1 MKTTL
6 RYFFL
11 PPIVSAL
18 IIFSSFLG
26 DLPANVNFP
35 YKKAGLTERQAAAHL
50 LSRFTYGARP
60 GDIDALVKMGLEKWF
75 FQQLKGN
82 LPDQSL
88 KARLQNYDAIDLSN
102 NEVSRSF
109 PNNGRVIR
117 MAIKDGLIHKDSIQ
131 ADKKAYRD
139 QILSYMKQ
147 NGYRPQAE
155 LYRQLI
161 NQKILRAAYSD
172 NQMRE
177 LLTDFWFNH
186 FNVSLTKGQSAEFVP
201 AYERDVIRPN
211 VFGSFESLVLATAKS
226 PAMLTYLD
234 NFSSSGS
241 PESLSQT
248 AKPALQRRLAAQRA
262 ASVTDS
268 FSMKARA
275 LAKLQ
280 QNRKIQGLN
289 ENYAREVMELH
300 TLGVDGGYTQAD
312 VTQAARVLTG
322 WTVYPMENG
331 YASALKNTLD
341 KIGEQNL
348 AKRGFVHEGD
358 FLFAAN
364 RHDTG
369 EKTVMG
375 RHFPANGG
383 YEEGI
388 QLLEMLAN
396 HPSAA
401 NFISRKIAVRFV
413 SDDPSS
419 KIVNAMTTTFI
430 KTKGDI
436 SKVLTTMVSSP
447 EFWSKDA
454 LREKTKSPFE
464 LAISAVRALNADVG
478 QPYQLYNWI
487 NRMGQKIY
495 SYQAPTGFPD
505 RGQYWINTGS
515 LLNRMN
521 FGLALASQRIPG
533 VKVNLAALNNNREP
547 ESSGIALMTYGRVIM
562 PERDLSETIDRLK
575 PMLNDPLLQKKIE
588 DAALKNSP
596 PQEKPQPGETD
607 PQMTDAGRSK
617 PVKRTGLKDPLK
629 MTNTQASNTVLAQVV
644 GVILGS
650 PEFQRK

>member
-11 PPIVSAL
+11 PLIISAL
-18 IIFSSFLG
+18 IIFSSFPG
-26 DLPANVNFP
+26 DLPATVNFP

-75 FQQLKGN
+75 FQQLKGD

-88 KARLQNYDAIDLSN
+88 KARLQNYDAINLSN
-102 NEVSRSF
+102 NEVSRLF
-109 PNNGRVIR
+109 PNNGQVIR

-139 QILSYMKQ
+139 QILSYMTQ

-241 PESLSQT
+241 PESLPQT
-248 AKPALQRRLAAQRA
+248 ANPALQRRLAAQRA
-262 ASVTDS
+262 ANVTDS
-268 FSMKARA
+268 SIKARVP
-275 LAKLQ
+275 AKLQ

-383 YEEGI
+383 YEEGV

-436 SKVLTTMVSSP
+436 SKVLTAMVSSP

-464 LAISAVRALNADVG
+464 LAISAVRALNADIG

-547 ESSGIALMTYGRVIM
+547 ESSGTALMTYGRVIM

-596 PQEKPQPGETD
+596 PEEKPQPGEAD

-617 PVKRTGLKDPLK
+617 PVKRTGLKDPSK
-629 MTNTQASNTVLAQVV
+629 MTNNQASNTVLAQVV